1 MGVLIVIIKLIDI
14 NKRLKALSE
23 SVSMTNNTIDSIYNL
38 AVKTGKYSAITT
50 CLEQWYRLPGKT
62 LEDRAYKAINLLDR
76 LSESKASKYQ
86 INRCTDL
93 INEGIVLKFRTP
105 EELQKSLASKLGWF
119 SRRLKIDIGKTYGT
133 PGVDDSIQNIINKVN
148 DIESNAQADN
158 GGSGGTP
165 AVAPDTGEIEDIG
178 ADFVNME
185 SAYLSILE
193 QTTKMVHIDRILKN
207 YNEISKRFNMDKVLT
222 ETYKDDN
229 IQDTVLTVCNLI
241 DTYNSS
247 NTLKLNTTL
256 ETVWYG
262 LSKFGY
268 SIDLP
273 TMFESACNYFM
284 LKHDGA
290 NTCKIVLDATVIT
303 DPYKLGLSY
312 IMEDPEV
319 KDKFTNTITGK
330 TMEDSIFNFI
340 TKESVIITDNTKK
353 PILFIDSFN
362 EFKKSEDKDDGYIKM
377 LNILFKN
384 KESDIVPN
392 IMTVIEYIRVYLV
405 EYSLTDLNKVKEWL
419 YFLSSRFMEMDYPT
433 KLAEDLD
440 LSLHEEK
447 EKVYEKIENEDDSE
461 IKERLSIYVKYIENF
476 IDDLETYLSNV
487 TGKSDDDI
495 ISIDKNDSD
504 NEEELTEQD
513 IQMLAYIPAIL
524 NELRVDEYIDIDSYL
539 DRNISIIPNDIL
551 IEICKFNRDYAPLV
565 DVDHVTNLLESRL
578 TAIKMGKIPSSSIT
592 DKYSTISTYKDC
604 INILKEDQKNPVMT
618 VEEAYAYIKAY
629 NTINNTLS
637 LIESSY
643 STYGSI
649 LEISFGNTL
658 KMAKE
663 RMAHA
668 VANLG
673 DKEKEASKAIDS
685 STNRFVEGLR
695 RLFTTNQREAVIKGT
710 ICPSASQAL
719 KILLGATGLSAVG
732 SIGAKAAAGAATK
745 AAAGMAAGG
754 KAAAALSGAAKV
766 LGALKFPV
774 LAIIS
779 ILTFIICSK
788 KFRNKERRMVLDEID
803 IELQMVDK
811 YLELAERK
819 EDLVA
824 YKQLITIKRSLERDK
839 QRIEYG
845 MKVSGQRVIPVS
857 DTIAARSY

>member
-1 MGVLIVIIKLIDI
+1 MIIKLVDI

-23 SVSMTNNTIDSIYNL
+23 SISMTNNTIDSVYNL
-38 AVKTGKYSAITT
+38 AVKTGKYSSIIT
-50 CLEQWYRLPGKT
+50 CLEQWYRLPGRT
-62 LEDRAYKAINLLDR
+62 IEDRAYKAIALLDR

-86 INRCTDL
+86 IDRCADI
-93 INEGIVLKFRTP
+93 INEAIVLKFRDADS
-105 EELQKSLASKLGWF
+105 LQRSLSSKLGWF
-119 SRRLKIDIGKTYGT
+119 NRKVKIAVGKTFGT
-133 PGVDDSIQNIINKVN
+133 AGVDDSIQNIINKVN
-148 DIESNAQADN
+148 DIENNAQTN
-158 GGSGGTP
+158 NSST
-165 AVAPDTGEIEDIG
+165 AVAADTGEVNDIG

-207 YNEISKRFNMDKVLT
+207 YDEISKRFNMDKVIT
-222 ETYKDDN
+222 ETYRDEN
-229 IQDTVLTVCNLI
+229 IQDTILTVCNLI
-241 DTYNSS
+241 DTYNTS
-247 NTLKLNTTL
+247 NSVKLNTTL

-273 TMFESACNYFM
+273 LMFESACNYFM

-290 NTCKIVLDATVIT
+290 NTCKLVLDATVIT

-312 IMEDPEV
+312 IMEDPDV
-319 KDKFTNTITGK
+319 KDKFNNSIIGK
-330 TMEDSIFNFI
+330 TVEDSIFNFI
-340 TKESVIITDNTKK
+340 TKESVMITDNTKK
-353 PILFIDSFN
+353 PLVFIDSFN
-362 EFKKSEDKDDGYIKM
+362 EFKKSEDKDDGYLKM
-377 LNILFKN
+377 LDILFKN
-384 KESDIVPN
+384 KESDLVPN
-392 IMTVIEYIRVYLV
+392 IMTVIEYMRIYLV
-405 EYSLTDLNKVKEWL
+405 EYSLTSLDKIKEWL
-419 YFLSSRFMEMDYPT
+419 YFLSSRFMEMDYPVNI
-433 KLAEDLD
+433 AEDLSIA
-440 LSLHEEK
+440 LNK
-447 EKVYEKIENEDDSE
+447 EKDTVHDKISEEQDDE
-461 IKERLSIYVKYIENF
+461 QKERLSIYVKYIENF
-476 IDDLETYLSNV
+476 IEDLETYISNV
-487 TGKSDDDI
+487 TGKSSDDI
-495 ISIDKNDSD
+495 ISIEKTED

-513 IQMLAYIPAIL
+513 LQMLAYIPAIL
-524 NELRVDEYIDIDSYL
+524 NELKFDEYIDIDSYL
-539 DRNISIIPNDIL
+539 EKNISIIPNDIL

-565 DVDHVTNLLESRL
+565 DHNHVIDLLENRL
-578 TAIKMGKIPSSSIT
+578 TAIKMGRVSSSTIT
-592 DKYSTISTYKDC
+592 DKYSTMSTYTDC
-604 INILKEDQKNPVMT
+604 INILKEEQKSPVMT

-629 NTINNTLS
+629 NTINSVLT

-643 STYGSI
+643 NTYGSI
-649 LEISFGNTL
+649 LETSFGNTL

-673 DKEKEASKAIDS
+673 DKEKEASRSIDS
-685 STNRFVEGLR
+685 AVNRFVEGLR

-732 SIGAKAAAGAATK
+732 SVGTKAAAGAVAKAAAGAAAGTK
-745 AAAGMAAGG
+745 T
-754 KAAAALSGAAKV
+754 AAALTSAAKV
-766 LGALKFPV
+766 LGAMKFPV

-779 ILTFIICSK
+779 ILAFIICSK
-788 KFRNKERRMVLDEID
+788 KFKNKERMMVLDEID

-839 QRIEYG
+839 QRIQYG

-857 DTIAARSY
+857 DTIAGKSY